1 MRAICARAVLCG
13 ICVYVDIMRVDLSTP
28 SIQRIARGALGLRAF
43 ISGLGVLVVALL
55 LALALAVT
63 SALLLALAAVAAG
76 LGLAVCWLPGV
87 ANSMLCRR
95 GIYSRT
101 RARARARR
109 AARGI
114 RRAAS
119 LVAAALPAR
128 MNHVTGMVAR
138 ARATLRARR
147 VAHLALAPR
156 QLNRQVH

>member
-1 MRAICARAVLCG
+1 MPLLARALCCG
-13 ICVYVDIMRVDLSTP
+13 IYVYVDTIRVDLSTP

-43 ISGLGVLVVALL
+43 IGGLGVLVVALL
-55 LALALAVT
+55 LAFALAVA

-76 LGLAVCWLPGV
+76 LGLAACWLPGV
-87 ANSMLCRR
+87 ANSVLCRR
-95 GIYSRT
+95 GVYSRT

-138 ARATLRARR
+138 VRATLRARR